1 MYSLKHKLYIS
12 QRTENQWNAGLNVE
26 FVYSLYSFFLSLLFV
41 YIDIGVFYQ
50 LRDKERSKESAYV
63 LVAFCFLARP
73 FVSVVSK
80 KSKINPT

>member
-63 LVAFCFLARP
+63 LVGFLARP
-73 FVSVVSK
+73 F
-80 KSKINPT
+80 